1 MEGEAMLTRERLL
14 HPATILAVIALLVA
28 LSGAGYAATKI
39 GTSQLKNNAVTKVK
53 IKNGAVSTAKIQN
66 GAVNSAKLAGGAVRA
81 ADLGN
86 AAVGSGALAS
96 GAVTA
101 AKIAAG
107 AVGSNAL
114 ATGSV
119 GGAKLANGSVSDE
132 KLGPNAV
139 TGAKI
144 AGGTITAAN
153 IAPGQVVK
161 GNGELLSARLSLGPA
176 PTANSLLLSL
186 PNIATVQLDC
196 TTSGANTTVNNISGT
211 TLTATV
217 SGVNAP
223 AGAFGDSTAIAAGGA
238 DTLTNGGTDGV
249 QTATWQLSYGA
260 STAPHV
266 ATVTVSA
273 AGNATGGTVGT
284 GCEITGQ
291 ALTTN

>member
-1 MEGEAMLTRERLL
+1 MLTKERLL
-14 HPATILAVIALLVA
+14 HPATIIATIALLVA

-39 GTSQLKNNAVTKVK
+39 GTAQLKNNAVTTAK
-53 IKNGAVSTAKIQN
+53 IKNNAVNTAKLRN
-66 GAVNSAKLAGGAVRA
+66 NAVNSAKLASGAVRA
-81 ADLGN
+81 ADLGAGSV
-86 AAVGSGALAS
+86 AAAALANGS
-96 GAVTA
+96 VTA

-107 AVGSNAL
+107 AVESGAL

-119 GGAKLANGSVSDE
+119 QGAKLANGSVSEE

-161 GNGELLSARLSLGPA
+161 GNGELFSARLSMGPG

-196 TTSGANTTVNNISGT
+196 TVTGANTTVNNISGT

-217 SGVNAP
+217 SGMNAATGP
-223 AGAFGDSTAIAAGGA
+223 FADSTAIPAGGA
-238 DTLTNGGTDGV
+238 DILANGGAAGV
-249 QTATWQLSYGA
+249 QGATWQLSYGSSDA
-260 STAPHV
+260 AHV
-266 ATVTVSA
+266 ATVTVTA
-273 AGNATGGTVGT
+273 AGNATGGTPGT
-284 GCEITGQ
+284 GCEVTGQ
-291 ALTTN
+291 AMTTN